1 MYVLYY
7 FPQNA
12 SLTPHMVLREIS
24 VPFEL
29 RLVDRKNNAQKSA
42 EYLKLNP
49 NGLIPVLVADG
60 VPIYETAAIA
70 MYLADAHEQAGLAP
84 AFKSPLRP
92 HYYKW
97 MFHLSNALQ
106 SEFRAWYYAHEYVS
120 DPSLVD
126 SVKLATAARLG
137 KAFERIGAQLEGNR
151 WLLGDQFSV
160 ADLYLFMFMR
170 WGMPLPVPP
179 RSIAALADHAHRV
192 ALRPAVRATLEFE
205 GISEPFV

>member
-12 SLTPHMVLREIS
+12 SLTPHMVLREIGA
-24 VPFEL
+24 PFEL
-29 RLVDRKNNAQKSA
+29 RLVDRKSNAQKSA

-70 MYLADAHEQAGLAP
+70 MYLADAHAEAGLAP
-84 AFKSPLRP
+84 AIKSPLRP

-120 DPSLVD
+120 DTSLID
-126 SVKLATAARLG
+126 SVKLATGGRLR
-137 KAFERIGAQLEGNR
+137 KTFERIGAQLEGSE
-151 WLLGDQFSV
+151 WLLGDQFSA
-160 ADLYLFMFMR
+160 ADLYLFMLMR
-170 WGMPLPVPP
+170 WGMPLPLPP
-179 RSIAALADHAHRV
+179 RTIPVLADHAHRV
-192 ALRPAVRATLEFE
+192 GQRPAVRATLEFE